1 MIKIYCSGILDNVF
15 DLTLQIW
22 TLFLYV
28 NGIFKMNLLSVDVES
43 NKGRDRIMSLSKG
56 DKKEVRKERVKD
68 KLYLDLVSFS
78 THTHNIH
85 TACSIRGSHSYRET
99 ALSVLYVV
107 KSHFPSLPLSKIRQ

>member
-1 MIKIYCSGILDNVF
+1 
-15 DLTLQIW
+15 
-22 TLFLYV
+22 
-28 NGIFKMNLLSVDVES
+28 MNLLSVDVES

-56 DKKEVRKERVKD
+56 DKKEVRKERERVKD
-68 KLYLDLVSFS
+68 KFYQDLVSFS

-107 KSHFPSLPLSKIRQ
+107 KSHFPSLPVSKIRQ